1 MRIKTSDDDGNTF
14 KTILHEI
21 SFDFGIAR
29 EYAELASK
37 DNANLA
43 SPGQRTFTLSGT
55 GYGDKE
61 GTGTGTDPTQD
72 LKDML
77 DWCKA
82 GTTKQVD
89 IAAGDQTGDLTIS
102 STAVFLQDVNFTKS
116 TNTVIEYTFTM
127 KITNAT
133 FATAVSYT
141 HLTLPTKRIV

>member
-1 MRIKTSDDDGNTF
+1 MSLEYTVDRTAAMRIKTSDDGGTTK

-29 EYAELASK
+29 EYADLASK

-43 SPGQRTFTLSGT
+43 SPGLQTFSLSGT

-61 GTGTGTDPTQD
+61 ATDTTQD

-77 DWCKA
+77 DWCKD
-82 GTTKQVD
+82 GTPKQVD
-89 IAAGDQTGDLTIS
+89 IAAGDVTGDLTIS
-102 STAVFLQDVNFTKS
+102 STDVFLQDVNFTKT

-133 FATAVSYT
+133 FGEAT
-141 HLTLPTKRIV
+141 

>member
-1 MRIKTSDDDGNTF
+1 MSLEYTVDRIAAMRIETSDDDGVTK

-37 DNANLA
+37 DNANMV

-55 GYGDKE
+55 GYGDKKSSSS
-61 GTGTGTDPTQD
+61 DLTQD

-89 IAAGDQTGDLTIS
+89 IAASDTTGDLTIS
-102 STAVFLQDVNFTKS
+102 STDVFLQDVNFTNA

-133 FATAVSYT
+133 FGTV
-141 HLTLPTKRIV
+141 

>member
-1 MRIKTSDDDGNTF
+1 MSLEYTVDRTAAMRIKTSDDDGVTE

-29 EYAELASK
+29 EYADLASK
-37 DNANLA
+37 DNENLA
-43 SPGQRTFTLSGT
+43 SPGLQTFTLSGT

-61 GTGTGTDPTQD
+61 ATDTTQD

-89 IAAGDQTGDLTIS
+89 IAASDTTGDLTIS
-102 STAVFLQDVNFTKS
+102 STGVFLQDVSFTKA

-127 KITNAT
+127 KITNADFGT
-133 FATAVSYT
+133 V
-141 HLTLPTKRIV
+141 